1 MEVSEK
7 HVSRAHEARA
17 IRQPAANFR
26 ESKCAQGG
34 RNHPSEE
41 QKFGM
46 LYSLRCRRANVEAP
60 GL

>member
-1 MEVSEK
+1 MAVSEK

-34 RNHPSEE
+34 VTILLKNRNLACYINSAADVP
-41 QKFGM
+41 M
-46 LYSLRCRRANVEAP
+46 
-60 GL
+60 

>member
-46 LYSLRCRRANVEAP
+46 LY
-60 GL
+60 